1 MKIQRYIIILLAML
15 SALAGFCRP
24 ATDNKTFERF
34 YNLSPKEIKNYVI
47 KYKQHNQID
56 SAMICANILAS
67 KFNKGTNTVEEAEAY
82 YYGFRFMGLEYL
94 YNYCNYQLAA
104 ENILKAEQIAHKN
117 ELPQLQSLITVD
129 KAILTATRND
139 LENNF
144 QYNKDVI
151 DNFKKASHS
160 MLDQT
165 KVNNSESNK
174 INLEITLSN
183 LMYLAIKF
191 DKTKEVTKEVEVY
204 REAQK
209 RYGTCCNE
217 AEEFCNAVENY
228 NAGNYDKAF
237 EALQTPINR
246 PKFLSEQER
255 IQAQVLAKMAQY
267 SVLLKSGKRAEALNL
282 LLQLEQSMRENGLI
296 FEQLEALQLIWQ
308 HYETDGNKAM
318 ADKYALQYYM
328 TKDEFINKSRVG
340 KIDQAKLNLELE
352 QTRERISEMS
362 YRQRMQAIVLWSAI
376 IIALLALALL
386 GVLWVNYR
394 KTKRTNRL
402 LYEKNIALLSE
413 GKELLPAATVSPA
426 PTPTPAVPARASE
439 KPTSGKPTQADHDL
453 MEKVIEVMETT
464 DEVYSEKFSLFRL
477 AELIGTNPKYVSR
490 AINTC
495 GRRNFNV
502 LLNEYRVKE
511 ACHRLMDAE
520 KYGGYTIEAIA
531 NSVGFKSRS
540 NFAAVFRDI
549 VGITP
554 SAFQKLTRE
563 GKTLNA

>member
-1 MKIQRYIIILLAML
+1 MKIQRYIIILVSVL
-15 SALAGFCRP
+15 SALAAFSRP
-24 ATDNKTFERF
+24 ATDDKTFERL
-34 YNLSPKEIKNYVI
+34 YNLTPRDFYHQLDYYIL
-47 KYKQHNQID
+47 HDQID
-56 SAMICANILAS
+56 SAMLCANIQAS
-67 KFNKGTNTVEEAEAY
+67 KYGKGNLKTDALEACCAA
-82 YYGFRFMGLEYL
+82 FRYMGLQSLVYF
-94 YNYCNYQLAA
+94 NNYQLAA
-104 ENILKAEQIAHKN
+104 ENLLKAEQIADKHQFIIRA
-117 ELPQLQSLITVD
+117 QLAND
-129 KAILTATRND
+129 KAILAARQND

-144 QYNKDVI
+144 AFNKGVMDSFTKACYLSI
-151 DNFKKASHS
+151 DQLKNK
-160 MLDQT
+160 
-165 KVNNSESNK
+165 NNELNR
-174 INLEITLSN
+174 IVMETTVPNLL
-183 LMYLAIKF
+183 YFAIKF
-191 DKTKEVTKEVEVY
+191 DKAQDVAKEVEAY

-209 RYGTCCNE
+209 RYGTSCNV
-217 AEEFCNAVENY
+217 AEVFCNAVENY

-246 PKFLSEQER
+246 PKFFSEQDR
-255 IQAQVLAKMAQY
+255 IQAQVAVKLAQY
-267 SVLLKSGKRAEALNL
+267 AVLVKSGKRAQALSL
-282 LLQLEQSMRENGLI
+282 LLQHVQFLRENGMT
-296 FEQLEALQLIWQ
+296 FEQLETLQLIWQ
-308 HYETDGNKAM
+308 HYEKDGNKAM
-318 ADKYALQYYM
+318 ADKCALLYYI
-328 TKDEFINKSRVG
+328 TKDEFINKSKAG
-340 KIDQAKLNLELE
+340 KVDQAKLNLELE
-352 QTRERISEMS
+352 QTRDRISEMS